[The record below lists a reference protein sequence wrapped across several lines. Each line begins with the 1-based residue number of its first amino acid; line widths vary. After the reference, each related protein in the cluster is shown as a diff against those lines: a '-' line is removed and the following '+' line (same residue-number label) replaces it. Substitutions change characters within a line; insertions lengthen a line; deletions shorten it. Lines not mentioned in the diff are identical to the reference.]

1 MWRCRG
7 RNEPSARASPRRA
20 ALDMSPA
27 PAKTA
32 KPASVDDTRINLHT
46 ERRPRSHSTPRAAR
60 ARRGRWA
67 SRLSPCGAVIV
78 RLLRPPRCARH
89 LWRARPP
96 RPATPSAPALLHS
109 VSAGLPHTP
118 LASPPRRRAGA
129 RHPRPVDEL
138 VMHLTAPAEARGL
151 ARSEACRPPCCRL
164 APRVAWRAPLRLA
177 RPMAKITEVG
187 RPAEVP
193 PPCCC
198 STPEVSMFRF
208 CTGPLSSL
216 TIKPRTI

>member
-27 PAKTA
+27 PTETA

-46 ERRPRSHSTPRAAR
+46 ERHPRSHSTPRAAR

-129 RHPRPVDEL
+129 RHPQRAAAVLLLYPVDRKL
-138 VMHLTAPAEARGL
+138 WPRAPTPLECA
-151 ARSEACRPPCCRL
+151 
-164 APRVAWRAPLRLA
+164 RVAWYSAHQPAARLDACGLLWCASALLEIRGCALRALYVCALSG
-177 RPMAKITEVG
+177 VHH
-187 RPAEVP
+187 
-193 PPCCC
+193 
-198 STPEVSMFRF
+198 F
-208 CTGPLSSL
+208 CRVCMQG
-216 TIKPRTI
+216 IE